1 MNATNNSYKCIKRRR
16 DFLADVQRIAS
27 SCCDISQKSDGKNEK
42 YDENDYGRQ
51 KSLVFI

>member
-1 MNATNNSYKCIKRRR
+1 MAS
-16 DFLADVQRIAS
+16 VQRIAS
-27 SCCDISQKSDGKNEK
+27 SCCDISQKIDGKNEK